1 MSAVSP
7 GRPASVMTMALRA
20 EWTKVR
26 TLPGMAWLLVAA
38 AVGTVGLGAGVAAAF
53 HCPGTSCSPAATGA
67 DPVKISL
74 TGLYLGQVLVAVLAV
89 LAVGGEYGTG
99 MIRVT
104 FTAVPRRL
112 VVLASKAAVVGG
124 LTLAAALAGVLGSVY
139 AGRLILPR
147 GLTATHG
154 YTLLALGSD
163 TDLRATFG
171 SMLYL
176 VLIALLALG
185 ITVPVRDC
193 GVAIGIVLGLL
204 FVFPLVVGVLPDH
217 ALARH
222 LEQASPMI
230 AGLYIVATNGVQS
243 LPLSPWQGL
252 GVLALWA
259 FGAVA
264 LGALFLRFRDA

>member
-1 MSAVSP
+1 MNAVSP
-7 GRPASVMTMALRA
+7 GRPASVLTLALRA

-26 TLPGMAWLLVAA
+26 TLPGMAWLLVAV
-38 AVGTVGLGAGVAAAF
+38 AVGTIGLGAGVAAAF
-53 HCPGTSCSPAATGA
+53 HCPVTSCSPAATGA
-67 DPVKISL
+67 DPVKLSL

-104 FTAVPRRL
+104 FTAMPRRL

-124 LTLAAALAGVLGSVY
+124 LTLAAALVGVLGSVY
-139 AGRLILPR
+139 AGRLFLPR
-147 GLTATHG
+147 GLTAIHG
-154 YTLLALGSD
+154 STLLALGSD

-185 ITVPVRDC
+185 LTVAVRDS

-204 FVFPLVVGVLPDH
+204 FAFPLVVGVLPDH
-217 ALARH
+217 LLARH

-230 AGLYIVATNGVQS
+230 AGLYIVATTGVRS

-259 FGAVA
+259 FGALA